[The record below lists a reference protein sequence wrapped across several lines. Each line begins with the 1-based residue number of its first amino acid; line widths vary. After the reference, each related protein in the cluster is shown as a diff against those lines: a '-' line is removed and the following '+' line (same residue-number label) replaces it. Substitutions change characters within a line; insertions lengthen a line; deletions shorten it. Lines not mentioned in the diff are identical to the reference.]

1 MGPIC
6 AAVMGLVDDDDM
18 DEAQFRFVVACCA
31 ASGINSIFPFYK
43 TWLASPPHSIHECV
57 HLDMVNH

>member
-6 AAVMGLVDDDDM
+6 AAVMGLVDDDDDM

-31 ASGINSIFPFYK
+31 ASEINSIVAF
-43 TWLASPPHSIHECV
+43 
-57 HLDMVNH
+57 